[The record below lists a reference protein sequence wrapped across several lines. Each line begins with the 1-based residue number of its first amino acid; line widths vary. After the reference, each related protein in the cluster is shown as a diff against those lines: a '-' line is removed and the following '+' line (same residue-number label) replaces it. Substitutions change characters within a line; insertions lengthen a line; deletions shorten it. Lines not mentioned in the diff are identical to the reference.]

1 MSRGTEASSVVA
13 SHSVRASA
21 LNARLR
27 TFRSIGRYRLLLA
40 KRLVQWP
47 ARALLRPIVPRVSRD
62 PRLVAFGSNWNRF
75 ADNPAYLFLHM
86 ARTSGLRCVWVSG
99 SRETVDRLT
108 SFGLESVHRW
118 SLAGV
123 RVALRSSWY
132 VYGFNRAD
140 VNTLLDDGAVTF
152 NLWHGVGVKR
162 IARSESVS
170 WRS

>member
-1 MSRGTEASSVVA
+1 MSSPSEKSSIASSR
-13 SHSVRASA
+13 SVRRSNF
-21 LNARLR
+21 NARLG
-27 TFRSIGRYRLLLA
+27 TFRAWGRYRLLLM

-62 PRLVAFGSNWNRF
+62 PRLIAFGSRRGRF
-75 ADNPAYLFLHM
+75 TDNPAYLFLHM

-99 SRETVDRLT
+99 SRDTVDRLT

-132 VYGFNRAD
+132 VYGVSRA
-140 VNTLLDDGAVTF
+140 
-152 NLWHGVGVKR
+152 
-162 IARSESVS
+162 
-170 WRS
+170 